1 MYYFGIIFSMK
12 LSYIKQRTEFLRE
25 FLELKTADALCKT
38 LRLVCGIILDRYN
51 RQLILSCLWVATKCT
66 GGYI

>member
-1 MYYFGIIFSMK
+1 MAPEFTMREMMYYFGIIFSMK

-38 LRLVCGIILDRYN
+38 LRLV
-51 RQLILSCLWVATKCT
+51 
-66 GGYI
+66 